1 MNELEKKINGVY
13 CEDMPCCGIFAAAL
27 ASNKEPQE
35 VFDAY
40 KARFNKTSRWKGR
53 TDFFDLERLMESDL
67 GVKYAEV
74 EGVKGMTVR
83 KFYDEHCKP
92 SKTYV
97 VQVSG
102 HIMAIDKGRLIDQWH
117 CDPVNEAKK
126 NRCRVK
132 GAIEILTPTNI
143 PEGKI
148 SGTRTKEAKVAA
160 HEARAK
166 AEREQAVK
174 MLWKGMAKYGL
185 TNKRVAEHQEQK
197 IKLVG
202 YNSRKSR
209 RPFVVEI
216 IEKNGNPCS
225 VFAETSVYSVVVL
238 FGIENQSLEHA
249 A

>member
-13 CEDMPCCGIFAAAL
+13 CENMPCCGIFAAAL

-40 KARFNKTSRWKGR
+40 KAMCNKTSRWKGR
-53 TDFFDLERLMESDL
+53 TDFFDLERLMINVL
-67 GVKYAEV
+67 GVAYWEV
-74 EGVKGMTVR
+74 EGVMGMTVR
-83 KFYDEHCKP
+83 KFYDEYCEP
-92 SKTYV
+92 SKTYIV
-97 VQVSG
+97 RVSG
-102 HIMAIDKGRLIDQWH
+102 HIMTIDKGRLIDQWH

-148 SGTRTKEAKVAA
+148 SGTRTKEAKVAD
-160 HEARAK
+160 HEAKAK
-166 AEREQAVK
+166 AEREQAAK

-202 YNSRKSR
+202 YNSSKSR
-209 RPFVVEI
+209 RPFVVEV

-225 VFAETSVYSVVVL
+225 VFAETSVYSVAVW
-238 FGIENQSLEHA
+238 FGIENHSLEYA